1 MLAGQGRKKGI
12 KLGLSAHKKPSY
24 TTEILAAV
32 VAVAIIVVV
41 FAIYSY
47 NYEFVPV
54 NKNGTAN
61 VTVETCMSRN
71 PGVTEQACLDA
82 EYHEKAMKENNPE
95 ICDMIQSDSLRH
107 HCLRYFGLVR

>member
-61 VTVETCMSRN
+61 VSLVDQCRAMNPSYTDENCRDMSLKDR
-71 PGVTEQACLDA
+71 
-82 EYHEKAMKENNPE
+82 AMLEDRPE
-95 ICDMIQSDSLRH
+95 LCDLIKTQSVKN
-107 HCLRYFGLVR
+107 HCKRYFE